1 MKIPSLSNIQI
12 QRSWLVLGAAVLVG
26 LLAAWAASSYLSNR
40 VADLEHQARGNNIS
54 VVVAKSD
61 LPKGSRLGE
70 NNLAVRAIPQTYAHS
85 GAVLPDQFE
94 RIDGQNLAFPV
105 KAGEAILWSL
115 MEGKKAPTFSTRVDI
130 GRRALTLPV
139 DEINSISGMLEPG
152 DLIDLLVTKETQGR
166 KTTHPMLQSVR
177 VMATGQRAADDP
189 KSGEKRMYSTVTLD
203 TTPQE
208 AIDLIAA
215 RDSGRV
221 TAILR
226 NPEDQSPPQ
235 QVATSVSTKNK
246 TAPTLSSNAR
256 QVPILYGGRSEKISP
271 EGLQLGR
278 YIAAAAATGMAT
290 PSVGVN
296 EAAAQT
302 SALQGGSVTRNTPN
316 APLQ

>member
-54 VVVAKSD
+54 VVVAKTD

-85 GAVLPDQFE
+85 GAVMPDQFE

-152 DLIDLLVTKETQGR
+152 DLIDLLVSQETQGR
-166 KTTHPMLQSVR
+166 KVTYPMLQSVR
-177 VMATGQRAADDP
+177 IMATGQRAVDDP

-208 AIDLIAA
+208 ALDLITA
-215 RDSGRV
+215 RESGRV

-226 NPEDQSPPQ
+226 NPEDQSPSQ
-235 QVATSVSTKNK
+235 QVSTSGSTKNK
-246 TAPTLSSNAR
+246 TAPNLSGSAR
-256 QVPILYGGRSEKISP
+256 QVPVLYGGRSGKIPP
-271 EGLQLGR
+271 EGLQLGQ
-278 YIAAAAATGMAT
+278 YINPAAATAMTT

-296 EAAAQT
+296 EAAAH
-302 SALQGGSVTRNTPN
+302 APLLQGGTSTRNMPN